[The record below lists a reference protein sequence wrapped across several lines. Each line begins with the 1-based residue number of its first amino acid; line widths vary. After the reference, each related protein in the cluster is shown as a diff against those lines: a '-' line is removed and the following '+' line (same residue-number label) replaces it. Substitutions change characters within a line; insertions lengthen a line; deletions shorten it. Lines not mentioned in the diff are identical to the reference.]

1 MNGIGKK
8 WENDPRLVVPEHR
21 LSPAEVLE
29 ALTVAAGESY
39 LDGRVAEWTEG
50 DSGVPYRQ
58 VWIRVRREA
67 LRSVVQRL
75 SGIHYPHFV
84 VIAATDLGETI
95 ELPYIFRIYVGV
107 LRQEILVT
115 ITAVLPKADPVVDTL
130 SDLIPGTVLSE
141 REKQEMMGV
150 TVANIPDGRRMFL
163 PDDFPAGV
171 YPWRKDETAPPPN
184 MTRDL
189 WSTGREAFD
198 AKTAARAAAELDAA
212 AKAAV
217 APPVETPAP
226 APVGPAAEKGEAAS

>member
-1 MNGIGKK
+1 MNGTGKK

-39 LDGRVAEWTEG
+39 LDGCVAEWTEG

-67 LRSVVQRL
+67 LRSVVRRL

-115 ITAVLPKADPVVDTL
+115 ITAVLPKADPARSTAVMLSARTL
-130 SDLIPGTVLSE
+130 PGPTLGSWSASPTI
-141 REKQEMMGV
+141 MM
-150 TVANIPDGRRMFL
+150 RQW
-163 PDDFPAGV
+163 
-171 YPWRKDETAPPPN
+171 Y
-184 MTRDL
+184 
-189 WSTGREAFD
+189 
-198 AKTAARAAAELDAA
+198 RAAASSA
-212 AKAAV
+212 
-217 APPVETPAP
+217 
-226 APVGPAAEKGEAAS
+226 